1 MKHNKKRNTA
11 FLYECLVR
19 SLTKSVIR
27 ENNQEQQ
34 IVKAILKEFFTKGTV
49 LAQEL
54 EIYRS
59 LLESKELQ
67 SDYSRR
73 LLAETKK
80 DFDAI
85 DRKDVFNEQTK
96 LINRINKALGSD
108 SFGIFVPNYKDL
120 ATVGM
125 FLQQDNLSA
134 KKRIML
140 DDNCVKYLGRS
151 EKILTEMKHL
161 DKLEF
166 KMFVNRFNDTY
177 EHSLLKEQKDLLTN
191 FITSFSDNG
200 LGLKSYLNEEI
211 GRLKSAVESEI
222 VDGRN
227 QALIENFKKVRAK
240 LDGYASQPLN
250 ESIVEE
256 IFYIQDLLAEV
267 KRNVGKDQG
276 NSRRTS
282 DGSRRK

>member
-27 ENNQEQQ
+27 ENTQDQQ
-34 IVKAILKEFFTKGTV
+34 VVKAILKEFFAKGAI

-54 EIYRS
+54 EVYRS

-73 LLAETKK
+73 LLVETKK
-80 DFDAI
+80 DFDMI
-85 DRKDVFNEQTK
+85 NRKDVFNKQTA
-96 LINRINKALGSD
+96 LINRINKSLGSD

-140 DDNCVKYLGRS
+140 EDNCVRYLSRS
-151 EKILTEMKHL
+151 EKVLTEMKHL
-161 DKLEF
+161 DNLEF
-166 KMFVNRFNDTY
+166 NMFVKRFNNTY
-177 EHSLLKEQKDLLTN
+177 EHSLLTEQKELLTN

-200 LGLKSYLNEEI
+200 LGLKSYLNSEI
-211 GRLKSAVESEI
+211 ARLKESVSTEI
-222 VDGRN
+222 IESRSPSNV
-227 QALIENFKKVRAK
+227 ENFKKVKAK
-240 LDGYASQPLN
+240 LDSYAKHPLN
-250 ESIVEE
+250 EAVVEE
-256 IFYIQDLLAEV
+256 VFYIQDLLAEV
-267 KRNVGKDQG
+267 KRNV
-276 NSRRTS
+276 S
-282 DGSRRK
+282 

>member
-11 FLYECLVR
+11 FLYECLIR

-27 ENNQEQQ
+27 ENKQRQQ
-34 IVKAILKEFFTKGTV
+34 VVKTILKEFFSKGTI
-49 LAQEL
+49 LSQEL

-59 LLESKELQ
+59 LLESKELKA
-67 SDYSRR
+67 DYSRR

-85 DRKDVFNEQTK
+85 NRKDVFNEQTK

-120 ATVGM
+120 ATVGL

-140 DDNCVKYLGRS
+140 EDNCVRYLGRS
-151 EKILTEMKHL
+151 EKVLTEMKHL

-177 EHSLLKEQKDLLTN
+177 EHSLLTEQKELLTN

-200 LGLKSYLNEEI
+200 LGLKSYLNSEI
-211 GRLKSAVESEI
+211 GRLKEAVSVEI
-222 VDGRN
+222 IEGRN
-227 QALIENFKKVRAK
+227 PALIENFKKVKEK
-240 LDGYASQPLN
+240 LDNYATQPLN
-250 ESIVEE
+250 ETVVEE

-267 KRNVGKDQG
+267 KRNVG
-276 NSRRTS
+276 
-282 DGSRRK
+282 

>member
-27 ENNQEQQ
+27 ENKEEQQ
-34 IVKAILKEFFTKGTV
+34 VVKAILKEFFIKGSI
-49 LAQEL
+49 LSQEL
-54 EIYRS
+54 GIYRS
-59 LLESKELQ
+59 LLESKEL
-67 SDYSRR
+67 SIDYSRR

-80 DFDAI
+80 DFDNI
-85 DRKDVFNEQTK
+85 DRKAVFNEQTK

-120 ATVGM
+120 ATVGL

-140 DDNCVKYLGRS
+140 EDNCVRYLGRS
-151 EKILTEMKHL
+151 EKVLTEMKHL

-166 KMFVNRFNDTY
+166 NMFVKRFNETY
-177 EHSLLKEQKDLLTN
+177 EHSLLKEQKELLTN
-191 FITSFSDNG
+191 FITSYSDNG
-200 LGLKSYLNEEI
+200 LGLKSYVNSEI
-211 GRLKSAVESEI
+211 GRLKEEVNAQIKEQRNSEL
-222 VDGRN
+222 V
-227 QALIENFKKVRAK
+227 ENFKKVKSK
-240 LDGYASQPLN
+240 LDSYAKQPLT

-267 KRNVGKDQG
+267 KRHV
-276 NSRRTS
+276 S
-282 DGSRRK
+282 

>member
-27 ENNQEQQ
+27 EDKQQ
-34 IVKAILKEFFTKGTV
+34 HVVKAILKEFFLKGTV
-49 LAQEL
+49 LAKEL

-59 LLESKELQ
+59 LLESKELRP
-67 SDYSRR
+67 DYSRR
-73 LLAETKK
+73 LLSETKK

-85 DRKDVFNEQTK
+85 SRKEVFNEQTK
-96 LINRINKALGSD
+96 LINRINKALGGD

-120 ATVGM
+120 ASVGM

-140 DDNCVKYLGRS
+140 EDTCVKYLSRS
-151 EKILTEMKHL
+151 EKVLTEMKHI

-166 KMFVNRFNDTY
+166 DMFVKRFNESY
-177 EHSLLKEQKDLLTN
+177 EYSLLKEQKELLTN

-200 LGLKSYLNEEI
+200 LGLKSYLNSEI
-211 GRLKSAVESEI
+211 GRLKNAVSVEI
-222 VDGRN
+222 IEGRSD
-227 QALIENFKKVRAK
+227 ALNENFKKVKAK
-240 LDGYASQPLN
+240 LDSYATQGLD
-250 ESIVEE
+250 ETVIEE
-256 IFYIQDLLAEV
+256 VFYIQDLLAEV
-267 KRNVGKDQG
+267 KRHVN
-276 NSRRTS
+276 
-282 DGSRRK
+282 

>member
-11 FLYECLVR
+11 FLYECLIR

-27 ENNQEQQ
+27 ENKHRQQ
-34 IVKAILKEFFTKGTV
+34 VVKEILKEFFAKGTI
-49 LAQEL
+49 LSQEL

-120 ATVGM
+120 ATVGL

-140 DDNCVKYLGRS
+140 EDNCVRYLGRS
-151 EKILTEMKHL
+151 EKVLTEMKHL

-166 KMFVNRFNDTY
+166 NMFVNRFNDTY
-177 EHSLLKEQKDLLTN
+177 EHSLLTEQKELLTN

-200 LGLKSYLNEEI
+200 LGLKSYLNSEI
-211 GRLKSAVESEI
+211 GRLKEAVNSEI
-222 VDGRN
+222 VEGRN
-227 QALIENFKKVRAK
+227 PALIENFKKVKAK
-240 LDGYASQPLN
+240 LDSYSTQPLN
-250 ESIVEE
+250 ESVIEE

-267 KRNVGKDQG
+267 KRNVG
-276 NSRRTS
+276 
-282 DGSRRK
+282 

>member
-1 MKHNKKRNTA
+1 MINKETNMKHNKKRNTA

-27 ENNQEQQ
+27 ENTQDQQ
-34 IVKAILKEFFTKGTV
+34 VVKAILKEFFAKGAI

-54 EIYRS
+54 EVYRS
-59 LLESKELQ
+59 LLESKELK

-73 LLAETKK
+73 LLSETKK
-80 DFDAI
+80 DFDEI
-85 DRKDVFNEQTK
+85 NRKDVFNEQTN
-96 LINRINKALGSD
+96 LIKKINQALGSD
-108 SFGIFVPNYKDL
+108 SFGIFIPNYKDL

-125 FLQQDNLSA
+125 FLQQDKLSA

-140 DDNCVKYLGRS
+140 EDNCVKLLGRTD
-151 EKILTEMKHL
+151 KVLTEMKHL

-166 KMFVNRFNDTY
+166 NMFVNRFNNTY
-177 EHSLLKEQKDLLTN
+177 EHSLLVEQKELLTN

-200 LGLKSYLNEEI
+200 LGLKSYLNSEI
-211 GRLKSAVESEI
+211 GRLKEAVSAEI

-227 QALIENFKKVRAK
+227 PSLIENFQKVKTK
-240 LDGYASQPLN
+240 LDSYSSQPLN
-250 ESIVEE
+250 EDLVEE

-267 KRNVGKDQG
+267 KRNV
-276 NSRRTS
+276 S
-282 DGSRRK
+282 

>member
-11 FLYECLVR
+11 FLYECLIR

-27 ENNQEQQ
+27 ENKQRQQ
-34 IVKAILKEFFTKGTV
+34 VVKAILKEFFSKGTI
-49 LAQEL
+49 LSQEL

-59 LLESKELQ
+59 LLESKELKA
-67 SDYSRR
+67 DYSRR
-73 LLAETKK
+73 LLSETKK

-85 DRKDVFNEQTK
+85 NRKDVFNEQTK

-120 ATVGM
+120 ATVGL

-140 DDNCVKYLGRS
+140 EDNCVKYLSRS
-151 EKILTEMKHL
+151 EKVLTEMKHL

-166 KMFVNRFNDTY
+166 NMFVNRFNDTY
-177 EHSLLKEQKDLLTN
+177 EHSLLTEQKELLTN

-200 LGLKSYLNEEI
+200 LGLKSYLNSEI
-211 GRLKSAVESEI
+211 GRLKESVSAEI
-222 VDGRN
+222 VKGRN
-227 QALIENFKKVRAK
+227 PALIENFKKVKAK
-240 LDGYASQPLN
+240 LDSYAKNPLN
-250 ESIVEE
+250 EAVVEE

-267 KRNVGKDQG
+267 KRNV
-276 NSRRTS
+276 S
-282 DGSRRK
+282 

>member
-11 FLYECLVR
+11 FLYECLIR

-27 ENNQEQQ
+27 ENKQEQK

-54 EIYRS
+54 GIYRS
-59 LLESKELQ
+59 LLESKELKT
-67 SDYSRR
+67 DYSRR

-85 DRKDVFNEQTK
+85 DRKTVFNEQTK
-96 LINRINKALGSD
+96 LINKINKVLGSD

-120 ATVGM
+120 ATVGL

-140 DDNCVKYLGRS
+140 EDNCVKYLGRS
-151 EKILTEMKHL
+151 EKVLTEMKHL

-166 KMFVNRFNDTY
+166 KMFTKRFNETY
-177 EHSLLKEQKDLLTN
+177 KHSLLTEQKELLTN

-200 LGLKSYLNEEI
+200 LGLKSYLNTEI
-211 GRLKSAVESEI
+211 GRLKEAVNAEI
-222 VDGRN
+222 VEGRN
-227 QALIENFKKVRAK
+227 PALIENFKKVRSK
-240 LDGYASQPLN
+240 LGNYATMPLN
-250 ESIVEE
+250 EAIVEE

-267 KRNVGKDQG
+267 KRND
-276 NSRRTS
+276 S
-282 DGSRRK
+282 